1 MVQPRHGISKSLVR
15 DSFDNTLSRIRR
27 VAQAVRHAPV
37 LDSLTPVWRALRG
50 PYLWVLK
57 MLGSARGIPVRV
69 GGTPMRLHPDFATQ
83 NWETVEYASY
93 RAFAEMLRPGDV
105 VFDVGAHIGTYTLIA
120 LDRIGALG
128 RVVAYEPN
136 ELTSAYLKQHLEWN
150 GGVERTIVRELCC
163 GQSPGSA
170 TFYFMPGRAEGMNG
184 LVPVD
189 GFSKRQVAITT
200 LDQEGA
206 TLELTPTV
214 IKIDVEGAEWEVL
227 KGAEA
232 VLAEFHPRLSLSLH
246 PAALAKQDARP
257 EEVLA
262 WLQDHG
268 YETTIIGQDHE
279 IHVVAR
285 AA

>member
-1 MVQPRHGISKSLVR
+1 MIAGV
-15 DSFDNTLSRIRR
+15 RR
-27 VAQAVRHAPV
+27 VAQAVRHAP
-37 LDSLTPVWRALRG
+37 LLRSLTPLWSVLRG
-50 PYLWVLK
+50 PYLGLLK
-57 MLGSARGIPVRV
+57 RLGSAKGVPVHV

-93 RAFAEMLRPGDV
+93 RAFAEMLRPGDI

-120 LDRIGALG
+120 LDRIGASG

-136 ELTSAYLKQHLEWN
+136 DLTSAYLKQHLEWR
-150 GGVERTIVRELCC
+150 GGAERTNVRELCC
-163 GQSPGSA
+163 GQSPGTA

-189 GFSKRQVAITT
+189 GFSERQVALTT
-200 LDQEGA
+200 LDREVAALG
-206 TLELTPTV
+206 LTPSV

-227 KGAEA
+227 KGAEH
-232 VLAEFHPRLSLSLH
+232 VLADFHPRLSLSLH
-246 PAALAKQDARP
+246 PAALAKRDASP
-257 EEVLA
+257 EDVLL
-262 WLQDHG
+262 WLKERG

-285 AA
+285 AACEERRENPVADGIAD